1 MIKNEKTK
9 GIDREKELLDLEK
22 EAKSHPTILN
32 KHRFA
37 ARLALRL
44 DIDKETAMAMVDAFW
59 DEIVSSL
66 EDGYIV
72 QFHGRGKFELKNR
85 KGHVGR
91 NPKTQEEY
99 TIPDHKAFVFS
110 PSRTYKRNLRENNK

>member
-59 DEIVSSL
+59 DEIVSS
-66 EDGYIV
+66 
-72 QFHGRGKFELKNR
+72 
-85 KGHVGR
+85 
-91 NPKTQEEY
+91 
-99 TIPDHKAFVFS
+99 
-110 PSRTYKRNLRENNK
+110 